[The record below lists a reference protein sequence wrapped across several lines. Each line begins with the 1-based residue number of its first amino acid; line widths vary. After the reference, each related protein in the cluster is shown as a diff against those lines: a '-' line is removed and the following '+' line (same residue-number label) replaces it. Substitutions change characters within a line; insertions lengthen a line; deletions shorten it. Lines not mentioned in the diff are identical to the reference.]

1 MTREIPVS
9 VIIVS
14 HGRPAL
20 LRRALIGV
28 SQLFYRPFEVVVVA
42 DTEGLKAIADLPFAE
57 SLKTAEQS
65 LPNISA
71 ARNIGANLAGGDVLA
86 YIDDDAVPEP
96 SWLHYLT
103 QPFSSPKVL
112 ATTGTVLGRNG
123 ISVQWANRVVDPSGV
138 AEPFSGDLAQGQVV
152 KLEGTNM
159 AIRRS
164 ALEGLGGFDEWFS
177 FFLDETDF
185 SRRLKTGIVLA
196 PKATVHHGFAASA
209 RRSSDRMPTDLY
221 EIGRSSASFLKKHA
235 PAELAAGLE
244 NLHREQSE
252 RLGRFLKQN
261 LMSNSQR
268 EDLLQRLDLGIE
280 EGKEDGEEQLPGI
293 APKPDFFP
301 LSAPP
306 RHHHKVL
313 SGRWFQKTSLLQQ
326 ARREVADGH
335 VVSLFLFEPT
345 IRAHR
350 VEFLEPGIWLQ
361 TGGLFGPSVRS
372 EPRFRLWS
380 FRKRVAKEQ
389 ARLNKIR
396 WIS

>member
-123 ISVQWANRVVDPSGV
+123 ISVQWAKRVVDPSGV
-138 AEPFSGDLAQGQVV
+138 AKPFSGDLAQSQVV

-164 ALEGLGGFDEWFS
+164 AIEGLGGFDEWFS

-185 SRRLKTGIVLA
+185 SRRLETGIALA

-209 RRSSDRMPTDLY
+209 RRRSDRVPTDLY

-244 NLHREQSE
+244 ALHREQSE

-306 RHHHKVL
+306 RNHHKVL

-350 VEFLEPGIWLQ
+350 VEFLEPGFWLQ

-372 EPRFRLWS
+372 EPRFRLWL
-380 FRKRVAKEQ
+380 FRNRIAKEQ

-396 WIS
+396 WIP